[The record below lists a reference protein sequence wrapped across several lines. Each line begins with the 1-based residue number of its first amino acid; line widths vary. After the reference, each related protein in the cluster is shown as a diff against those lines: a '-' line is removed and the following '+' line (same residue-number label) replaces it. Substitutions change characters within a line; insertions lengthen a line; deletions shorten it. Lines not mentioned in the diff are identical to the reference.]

1 MSFDLDSYIS
11 RYPSTSETR
20 LQRLLFIAHQFHSS
34 TADGNNGNETASQA
48 FQMAIAQMKSTQNH
62 RRYIEEF
69 EDSSPESTSP
79 ARGSSSP
86 HRPCN
91 HGHVIQNYAKYD
103 ARFVSEST
111 ASMQA
116 QLEMLEG
123 RLGTAQS
130 HINKESIR
138 SALLALGEFLR
149 MRGEAR
155 EGWRRVTR
163 SRYVYGLPCLGTLH
177 LFTCFLCACN
187 QK

>member
-20 LQRLLFIAHQFHSS
+20 LQRLLFLAHQFHS
-34 TADGNNGNETASQA
+34 TIADENNDKEMASQA
-48 FQMAIAQMKSTQNH
+48 FEMAIAQMKSTRNH

-69 EDSSPESTSP
+69 GDSSPESTSP
-79 ARGSSSP
+79 ARGSTSNRP
-86 HRPCN
+86 HN
-91 HGHVIQNYAKYD
+91 HGHIIQNYARYD

-111 ASMQA
+111 ASMAA
-116 QLEMLEG
+116 QLDVLEG

-130 HINKESIR
+130 HVNKEGIR

-149 MRGEAR
+149 MRGEGR

-163 SRYVYGLPCLGTLH
+163 SR
-177 LFTCFLCACN
+177 
-187 QK
+187 